1 MSDISITPANVL
13 ASDSATPV
21 RRGIAG
27 ATIGAGHVLYVDTAA
42 DNVLKLADA
51 DALASSQV
59 AGIALNGAA
68 VGQPVEYIEADP
80 EFAPGGTTVAG
91 TTYYLS
97 TTAGAI
103 CVIGDLASGDYVTVM
118 GVGLAGNLIH
128 LRPIVSATAIPA

>member
-1 MSDISITPANVL
+1 MADLSITAANVL

-27 ATIGAGHVLYVDTAA
+27 ATITAGQVLYVDTAA

-51 DALASSQV
+51 DVLASAAV

-68 VGQPVEYIEADP
+68 TGQPVEYVEADP
-80 EFAPGGTTVAG
+80 DFTPGATTVAG

-103 CVIGDLASGDYVTVM
+103 CPVGDLATGDFVTVL
-118 GVGLAGNLIH
+118 GIGLASNGLH
-128 LRPIVSATAIPA
+128 LRPVVSATAIPA